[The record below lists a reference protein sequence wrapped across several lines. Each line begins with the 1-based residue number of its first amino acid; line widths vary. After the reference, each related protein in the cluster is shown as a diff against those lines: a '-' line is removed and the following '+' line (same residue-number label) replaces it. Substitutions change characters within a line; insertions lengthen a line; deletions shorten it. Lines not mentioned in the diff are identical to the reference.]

1 MAYDPLGMRYATT
14 LFEAAKT
21 AGCLDEVGEPLRV
34 LGELLRDHPDF
45 QELLFNPDVDPD
57 QKVGVMER
65 VLQGT
70 WPDLLRA
77 FLHMVVSMGRGPW
90 LPQIVEAFQALV
102 DSEHG
107 RLHVTV
113 RSARPLPEAIHHRL
127 CARLTIREGKQVVLH
142 AEVAPELLGGVQI
155 RFAHHLLDGS
165 VSRQLAELKARL
177 KAVRVH

>member
-1 MAYDPLGMRYATT
+1 MAYDPLAMRYATT

-21 AGCLDEVGEPLRV
+21 AGCVDEVGEPLTV
-34 LGELLRDHPDF
+34 LGGLLREYPEF

-65 VLQGT
+65 VLQGR

-77 FLHMVVSMGRGPW
+77 FLQMVVAMGRGPW
-90 LPQIVEAFQALV
+90 LPQIVDAFQAAV
-102 DSEHG
+102 DIEHG

-113 RSARPLPEAIHHRL
+113 RSARPLPEAIRDRL
-127 CARLTIREGKQVVLH
+127 CARLAAREGKQIVLH
-142 AEVAPELLGGVQI
+142 TEVAPELLGGVQI

-165 VSRQLAELKARL
+165 VSRQLLELKARL
-177 KAVRVH
+177 KAVRVL